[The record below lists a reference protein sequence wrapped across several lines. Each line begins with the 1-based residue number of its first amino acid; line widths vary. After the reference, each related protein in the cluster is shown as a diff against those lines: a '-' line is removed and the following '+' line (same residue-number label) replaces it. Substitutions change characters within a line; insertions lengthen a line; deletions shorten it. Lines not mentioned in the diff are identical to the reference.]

1 MGKTITEPEVFIIES
16 LDPDDEGNGR
26 FEGSIISRILK
37 LHGKSPKYRYVRTR
51 EEFEEAVAQFGRS
64 KYRYLH
70 ISAHAD
76 SEGMCTTNQDEIDFD
91 DLAGMLNKYLNGRR
105 LFLSACSMVHEDL
118 AKEIIPG
125 SGCLSVIGPREDVY
139 FTDAAILWSSFYH
152 LMFTH
157 NSNAMKRNEL
167 KKHLQNTSR
176 MFDVNISYF
185 SKSERSKDGYTTDIL
200 KK

>member
-1 MGKTITEPEVFIIES
+1 MNKNRTKPEVFIIES

-37 LHGKSPKYRYVRTR
+37 LHGKSPKYRYVRTK
-51 EEFEEAVAQFGRS
+51 EEFEAAVEQFGRS

-76 SEGMCTTNQDEIDFD
+76 PQGMCTTNQDEIDFD
-91 DLAGMLNKYLNGRR
+91 ELATILNPNLEGRR
-105 LFLSACSMVHEDL
+105 LFLSACSMVLEDL
-118 AKEIIPG
+118 AKEIVPV
-125 SGCLSVIGPREDVY
+125 SGCYSVIGPNEDIL
-139 FTDAAILWSSFYH
+139 FTDAAILWSALYH

-157 NSNAMKRNEL
+157 NMNAMKHHEL

-176 MFDVNISYF
+176 MFEVDISYF
-185 SKSERSKDGYTTDIL
+185 SKSKKRKCGYTRDIL

>member
-1 MGKTITEPEVFIIES
+1 MSTKPEVYIIES

-51 EEFEEAVAQFGRS
+51 DDFETAIKQFGKS
-64 KYRYLH
+64 QYRYLH

-76 SEGMCTTNQDEIDFD
+76 TEGMCTTNQDEIDYD
-91 DLAGMLNKYLNGRR
+91 ELAGILKPHLKNKR

-118 AKEIIPG
+118 AKEIIPTT
-125 SGCLSVIGPREDVY
+125 GCYSVVGPNEDIL
-139 FTDAAILWSSFYH
+139 FTDAAILWSAIYH
-152 LMFTH
+152 LMFSE
-157 NSNAMKRNEL
+157 NSSAMNHRAL
-167 KKHLQNTSR
+167 KKHLENTTKL
-176 MFDVNISYF
+176 FGVGISYF
-185 SKSERSKDGYTTDIL
+185 SKSKTLKRGYTRDIL